1 MSVLSLAVQFILF
14 WAAQGLVFNALPL
27 FELIRPHVFI
37 TLLLMLP
44 ARLPFWVLLLGGF
57 VLGLAVD
64 FVSLPLGAFAFCSV
78 LIMAL
83 RYVWMLVITPSL
95 NMVNLQEDMRLEEQT
110 TGWLL
115 TYAAPLVVIF
125 ELVYYTLV
133 DLAFNW
139 TTLLKALGGSLYT
152 YAFVILL
159 MVIFYKRG
167 R

>member
-1 MSVLSLAVQFILF
+1 
-14 WAAQGLVFNALPL
+14 
-27 FELIRPHVFI
+27 
-37 TLLLMLP
+37 
-44 ARLPFWVLLLGGF
+44 
-57 VLGLAVD
+57 
-64 FVSLPLGAFAFCSV
+64 
-78 LIMAL
+78 MAL

-115 TYAAPLVVIF
+115 TYAAPPVVIF
-125 ELVYYTLV
+125 ELVYYALV